1 MNKTSH
7 ISAERTVVKSLPVR
21 SSPSQYVGRIM
32 SRLLIQWCWL
42 LLIPL
47 IIFGFLALDK
57 WQWLVVGLAILFLI
71 YPFVLAMVYF
81 NYALSPE
88 SRRFIR
94 PMIIK
99 LKPEG
104 LEIVY
109 LEEQPTDKNESAA
122 KQPKFKIV
130 SSEVFPFDRIESYS
144 TAGNTLIIRFKE
156 PKYATVAIRVDQ
168 WDGENKTDVMNNA
181 VSFLTENGIKIA

>member
-1 MNKTSH
+1 MNKNSH
-7 ISAERTVVKSLPVR
+7 ISAERTVVKSLPVH

-32 SRLLIQWCWL
+32 SRLLVQWCWL

-104 LEIVY
+104 IEIVY
-109 LEEQPTDKNESAA
+109 LEEQPTDKNESSA
-122 KQPKFKIV
+122 KQPKFKIA

-144 TAGNTLIIRFKE
+144 TAGNTLIIRFNE
-156 PKYATVAIRVDQ
+156 PKYATVAIRADQ
-168 WDGENKTDVMNNA
+168 WDGENKTDLMNNA

>member
-1 MNKTSH
+1 
-7 ISAERTVVKSLPVR
+7 
-21 SSPSQYVGRIM
+21 M

-57 WQWLVVGLAILFLI
+57 WQWFVVGLAILFLI

-99 LKPEG
+99 LKHEG

-109 LEEQPTDKNESAA
+109 LEEQPTDKNESTA

-156 PKYATVAIRVDQ
+156 PKYATIAIRADQ
-168 WDGENKTDVMNNA
+168 WDGENKTELMNYA